1 MYSRKQYS
9 YFFFLVFILNTC
21 LFVSGCTRSISKSEL
36 LNLSENAVFY
46 DYSGDNIVLLESVI
60 VDSGKQNNRIIF
72 EFDDDSE
79 YISQDVIETI
89 MDENSKYPY
98 PNRIEGDSVNYEKN
112 TKVEAVFDNGSIFI
126 ILNFDPE
133 MECNYL
139 YIIYG
144 YLIEVQGPWD
154 GPRIELTKYGGS
166 EDGKEGDF
174 VYCQT
179 YDKDRQKWNECEE
192 SFIENVPLGLD

>member
-1 MYSRKQYS
+1 MLSGKR
-9 YFFFLVFILNTC
+9 FRGCFILIMLLFSTC
-21 LFVSGCTRSISKSEL
+21 LLVTGCTRNIPEV

-46 DYSGDNIVLLESVI
+46 NYSGDNIVSLESVI
-60 VDSGKQNNRIIF
+60 VDSGSRDNRIIF
-72 EFDDDSE
+72 EFDDESE
-79 YISQDVIETI
+79 YISRDVIETI

-112 TKVEAVFDNGSIFI
+112 TKVEAVFDNGSIYI
-126 ILNFDPE
+126 ILNFDPDI
-133 MECNYL
+133 ECNYL

-154 GPRIELTKYGGS
+154 GPSIELTEYGWS
-166 EDGKEGDF
+166 KDGIKGDL
-174 VYCQT
+174 VYYQM

-192 SFIENVPLGLD
+192 SFIEDVPLGLD

>member
-9 YFFFLVFILNTC
+9 YFFFLVLILNTC

-46 DYSGDNIVLLESVI
+46 NYSGDNILSLESVI
-60 VDSGKQNNRIIF
+60 VDSESQDNRIIF
-72 EFDDDSE
+72 EFDDDSQ
-79 YISQDVIETI
+79 YLSKNVIESLIDRKT
-89 MDENSKYPY
+89 KYPD
-98 PNRIEGDSVNYEKN
+98 RIEGDSINYERN
-112 TKVEAVFDNGSIFI
+112 TKVESVFDNGSIFI

-133 MECNYL
+133 IECNYL

-154 GPRIELTKYGGS
+154 GPSIELTEYGWS
-166 EDGKEGDF
+166 KDGIKGDL
-174 VYCQT
+174 VYYQM
-179 YDKDRQKWNECEE
+179 YDKDSQKWNECEE
-192 SFIENVPLGLD
+192 SFIEDVPLGLD

>member
-9 YFFFLVFILNTC
+9 YFFFLVLILNTC

-46 DYSGDNIVLLESVI
+46 NYSGDNFLSLESVI
-60 VDSGKQNNRIIF
+60 VDSESQDNRIIF
-72 EFDDDSE
+72 EFDDDSQ
-79 YISQDVIETI
+79 YLSKNVIESLIDRKT
-89 MDENSKYPY
+89 KYPD
-98 PNRIEGDSVNYEKN
+98 RIEGDSVNYEKN
-112 TKVEAVFDNGSIFI
+112 TKVEAVYDNGSIFI

-133 MECNYL
+133 IECNYL

-154 GPRIELTKYGGS
+154 GPSIELTEYGCS
-166 EDGKEGDF
+166 KDGKEGDF

>member
-1 MYSRKQYS
+1 M
-9 YFFFLVFILNTC
+9 
-21 LFVSGCTRSISKSEL
+21 KSWL
-36 LNLSENAVFY
+36 C
-46 DYSGDNIVLLESVI
+46 
-60 VDSGKQNNRIIF
+60 
-72 EFDDDSE
+72 
-79 YISQDVIETI
+79 
-89 MDENSKYPY
+89 
-98 PNRIEGDSVNYEKN
+98 
-112 TKVEAVFDNGSIFI
+112 NGSIYI
-126 ILNFDPE
+126 VLNFDPNI
-133 MECNYL
+133 ECYYL

-154 GPRIELTKYGGS
+154 GPRIELTKYGCS